1 MSHTKKS
8 LMKTTFT
15 PRSHELEHIKP
26 WSLQNFLNHSNMNTL
41 FCVFMC
47 FIVSISTASQIRN
60 RFKYSLI
67 YSCSLTIDYVV
78 WTVCTPWVMKG
89 LAAVG
94 WDYPYKIS
102 QNHRSASVHH
112 LLHSALHWTAK
123 LFHLTLAFWGNGFK
137 KFQKIYDLIC
147 PIAWFLGVNLSS
159 VNMNHSLACAVR
171 WSIQ

>member
-60 RFKYSLI
+60 RFKYSLL

-94 WDYPYKIS
+94 WDYPYKNITDLRLCIIPLCRFCFVDS
-102 QNHRSASVHH
+102 TVNKIESD
-112 LLHSALHWTAK
+112 W
-123 LFHLTLAFWGNGFK
+123 LT
-137 KFQKIYDLIC
+137 D
-147 PIAWFLGVNLSS
+147 
-159 VNMNHSLACAVR
+159 
-171 WSIQ
+171 

>member
-60 RFKYSLI
+60 RFKYSLL

-78 WTVCTPWVMKG
+78 WTVCTPWVRKG

-94 WDYPYKIS
+94 WDLWFNMSYCMVSWSKSWFCKYESLYCMCSTLINKIIS
-102 QNHRSASVHH
+102 TVQGS
-112 LLHSALHWTAK
+112 T
-123 LFHLTLAFWGNGFK
+123 
-137 KFQKIYDLIC
+137 II
-147 PIAWFLGVNLSS
+147 SS
-159 VNMNHSLACAVR
+159 P
-171 WSIQ
+171 